1 MLTFLIKMIQTI
13 LKTKRKLANG
23 NNLFLLKKQKQQ
35 KKCINKNKV
44 NIWRWYEEDIQA
56 YIFNE

>member
-1 MLTFLIKMIQTI
+1 MLTILIKMIQTI

-23 NNLFLLKKQKQQ
+23 NNFLKKQNNN
-35 KKCINKNKV
+35 KKYINKNKV